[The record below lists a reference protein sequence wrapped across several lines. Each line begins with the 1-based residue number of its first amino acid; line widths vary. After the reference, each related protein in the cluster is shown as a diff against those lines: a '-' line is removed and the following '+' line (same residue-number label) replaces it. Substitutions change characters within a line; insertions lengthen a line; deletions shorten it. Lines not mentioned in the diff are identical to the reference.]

1 MYQTLDPTL
10 IRQLIRQETD
20 VITPAVKEEEKLYEN
35 ARCPVC
41 YQTGCVKRLNQPRI
55 LETPEGPRPIS
66 TPFSSRPIVE
76 GYAHCLNCDSD
87 FDPRTG
93 LILRGAPTIV
103 SPP

>member
-1 MYQTLDPTL
+1 
-10 IRQLIRQETD
+10 
-20 VITPAVKEEEKLYEN
+20 
-35 ARCPVC
+35 
-41 YQTGCVKRLNQPRI
+41 
-55 LETPEGPRPIS
+55 
-66 TPFSSRPIVE
+66 VE